1 LANWEQ
7 LKKFVHDNYVVSD
20 DVGGGLKL
28 EFVGEDKRTQLMFI
42 TYFSLNNGSE
52 GWVTLESPVGKTSEI
67 DLTRAL
73 AGAGGVVCGGLALW
87 DADPNLVMMK
97 HALPLENLDANE
109 LVRPMQLLAT
119 SADKLE
125 QELTG
130 EDRF

>member
-1 LANWEQ
+1 MANWEQ
-7 LKKFVHDNYVVSD
+7 LKKFVHDNYTVSN
-20 DVGGGLKL
+20 DVGAGLKL
-28 EFVGEDKRTQLMFI
+28 EFIGDNGRTQLMFI

-87 DADPNLVMMK
+87 DADPEVTMMK
-97 HALPLENLDANE
+97 HAVPLENLDANE
-109 LVRPMQLLAT
+109 LVRPMQLLAV
-119 SADKLE
+119 SADLLE
-125 QELTG
+125 QQLTG